1 MPSNFAIAVLGAGAW
16 GTALAAMLV
25 QRGTRTTLCVRRETQ
40 LAAIEETRE
49 NSRYLP
55 GVALPD
61 RLGLTADW
69 RSAISTADVI
79 VVAIPS
85 AHARAVLTPVADA
98 IRGDAIVVSATK
110 GIEND
115 TLCTMTQMLAELVPQ
130 NAHVAVLSGPGFA
143 AEVARGRPAALVAA
157 ASEEEMARRVQELF
171 AMRSLR
177 IYSSTDVAGVE
188 ICGAV
193 KNVVAIAAGVSDG
206 LELGSSARA
215 AVITRGLA
223 EIMRLVEAA
232 GGRRETAAGLAGLGD
247 LVLTCTGDLS
257 RNRAVGLAF
266 ARGERPALDDS
277 KSADGGR
284 PIAEGVANSRSVR
297 ALAAKLN
304 VEMPIVS
311 AVYRGLYEGQAPNAM
326 VDELLSRGLKAEF

>member
-1 MPSNFAIAVLGAGAW
+1 MPSHVAIAIVGAGAW
-16 GTALAAMLV
+16 GTALAAILAG
-25 QRGTRTTLCVRRETQ
+25 RGTPTTLCVRRESQGDSIKATH
-40 LAAIEETRE
+40 E
-49 NSRYLP
+49 NSAYLP
-55 GVALPD
+55 GVPIPD
-61 RLGLTADW
+61 NLNITADW
-69 RSAISTADVI
+69 PSAIAAADMVLI
-79 VVAIPS
+79 AVPS
-85 AHARAVLTPVADA
+85 AYARASLAPIANA
-98 IRGDAIVVSATK
+98 IRSDAIVVSATK

-115 TLCTMTQMLAELVPQ
+115 TLRTMTQMLAEVVPQ
-130 NAHVAVLSGPGFA
+130 SPRLAVLSGPGFA
-143 AEVARGRPAALVAA
+143 AEVARGRPAALVAG
-157 ASEEEMARRVQELF
+157 AREPEVARQVQELF
-171 AMRSLR
+171 ATRSLR
-177 IYSSTDVAGVE
+177 VYSSTDVAGVE

-223 EIMRLVEAA
+223 EIMRLVDAA

-266 ARGERPALDDS
+266 ARGERPELDDS
-277 KSADGGR
+277 KPTRSGKS
-284 PIAEGVANSRSVR
+284 IAEGIANARSVR
-297 ALAAKLN
+297 ALAGKLG

-326 VDELLSRGLKAEF
+326 VEELLSRGLKAEF

>member
-1 MPSNFAIAVLGAGAW
+1 MPSNVAIAVLGAGAW
-16 GTALAAMLV
+16 GTALAAMLAR
-25 QRGTRTTLCVRRETQ
+25 RGTRTTLCVRRASQ
-40 LAAIEETRE
+40 LSSIKTSHE
-49 NSRYLP
+49 NSSYLP
-55 GVALPD
+55 GIALPES
-61 RLGLTADW
+61 L
-69 RSAISTADVI
+69 SATDEWPGAIAKADV
-79 VVAIPS
+79 VVIAIPS
-85 AHARAVLTPVADA
+85 AHARASLAPLADA
-98 IRGDAIVVSATK
+98 FRSDAIVVSATK

-115 TLCTMTQMLAELVPQ
+115 TLCTMTQMIAEVVPQ
-130 NAHVAVLSGPGFA
+130 SSRIAVLSGPGFA

-157 ASEEEMARRVQELF
+157 AREQEVARQIQELF

-177 IYSSTDVAGVE
+177 VYSSTDVAGVE
-188 ICGAV
+188 ICGAT

-215 AVITRGLA
+215 ALITRGLA

-266 ARGERPALDDS
+266 ARGERPNLDDAKPTAGR
-277 KSADGGR
+277 KS
-284 PIAEGVANSRSVR
+284 IAEGIANARSVR
-297 ALAAKLN
+297 ALAARLK

-326 VDELLSRGLKAEF
+326 VEELLSRGLKAEF